1 MKTRVQIL
9 LSTYNGEKF
18 LEEQLESILNQ
29 KGDFLL
35 KILVRDDGSRDGTLE
50 ILEKYSKKIEMQ
62 IIRGENIGVNNSL
75 RELFMNCDIDCD
87 YFAISDQDDVWL
99 ENKLQTAIESLSKNE
114 NKLKMFA
121 SRSLV
126 TDINMNVV
134 GKTQDPGNRLSY
146 YNAMVQNVCPGH
158 TQVFNKNVILKLR
171 QNYSEKYYS
180 KKKYLRI
187 FHLRFYKKE
196 L

>member
-99 ENKLQTAIESLSKNE
+99 
-114 NKLKMFA
+114 
-121 SRSLV
+121 
-126 TDINMNVV
+126 
-134 GKTQDPGNRLSY
+134 
-146 YNAMVQNVCPGH
+146 
-158 TQVFNKNVILKLR
+158 
-171 QNYSEKYYS
+171 
-180 KKKYLRI
+180 
-187 FHLRFYKKE
+187 
-196 L
+196 